1 MVRTPVKQLATI
13 TAALVLACATAGA
26 QTKAKAPGKTKPPR
40 AEKTHSFTGCID
52 QKGENYVL
60 TGDRELHTI
69 AILHG
74 DGFND
79 DNFARDMG
87 HKVIVEGSLAGDAD
101 PKTIR
106 VKKVTKVS
114 DSCAPE

>member
-1 MVRTPVKQLATI
+1 MTRL
-13 TAALVLACATAGA
+13 LVLIAAATVTFSSVGGA
-26 QTKAKAPGKTKPPR
+26 ADKKPAKPSKGAAVKT
-40 AEKTHSFTGCID
+40 TSFTGCID
-52 QKGENYVL
+52 QRGENYVL
-60 TGDRELHTI
+60 TGDKELRTV

-74 DGFND
+74 EGFKD

-87 HKVIVEGSLAGDAD
+87 HKVTIEGTLTGDAD

-106 VKKVTKVS
+106 VTKVTKIS